1 MGCFRMI
8 SDVGRIPNKIKEKF
22 EMFELMSRLQAEYF
36 VHNILG
42 MRGNIAGFI
51 VALTTSVIM
60 GIVILVYMVNTAKE
74 VAGNDTEALAQID
87 KIVNIGY
94 IAMFFAGFIGF
105 VVAARYILDIISG
118 GNKGEGGM

>member
-1 MGCFRMI
+1 MI